1 MNLIAVVDPKEKAA
15 AQDAPNRF
23 FEPEGWGIGAS
34 IFFIASTI
42 MVLLILRAGKGKNY
56 GD

>member
-1 MNLIAVVDPKEKAA
+1 MNLIAVVDPKAKAA

-23 FEPEGWGIGAS
+23 FEPEGWGLGAI
-34 IFFIASTI
+34 IFFVFSAFMI
-42 MVLLILRAGKGKNY
+42 LLILKGGKGKDY

>member
-1 MNLIAVVDPKEKAA
+1 MNLIAVVDPKAKAA

-23 FEPEGWGIGAS
+23 FEPEGWGLGAI
-34 IFFIASTI
+34 IFFIASAI
-42 MVLLILRAGKGKNY
+42 MILLILKAGKGKDY

>member
-1 MNLIAVVDPKEKAA
+1 MNFIAVVDPKAKAA

-23 FEPEGWGIGAS
+23 FEPEAWGLGAI
-34 IFFIASTI
+34 IFFIFSAFMI
-42 MVLLILRAGKGKNY
+42 LLILKGGKGKDY

>member
-23 FEPEGWGIGAS
+23 FEPEGWGIRAL
-34 IFFIASTI
+34 IFFIAATV
-42 MVLLILRAGKGKNY
+42 MVLLILKAGKGKDY